1 MQKVPVIGQR
11 FIREIPAS
19 DNVRDIHSNV
29 VSDMDIT
36 LDTNCEAAFL
46 IDLLDSNGEV
56 EGVEVDERGEDIRRD
71 VWKVYIKRYIN

>member
-19 DNVRDIHSNV
+19 DNVRDIQSYV
-29 VSDMDIT
+29 VSDMDMT
-36 LDTNCEAAFL
+36 LDTNLEAAFL
-46 IDLLDSNGEV
+46 IGLLDSNGEV
-56 EGVEVDERGEDIRRD
+56 EGVEVDELGENIWRD